1 MKLKQIIQKIL
12 VWVATGIEILLIVQ
26 TFAFVRMG
34 KTIAMMITGSLAALP
49 IIGIIIYSAI
59 EKKRM
64 KDAVAKRKMFLRS
77 EGVALEVALSEC
89 KINENKRTVY
99 YNRQDISIYSTQNHL
114 HAPHSLAEPDLPAQ
128 SLRSQEANA
137 IDAWMNPEQV
147 HEHSSYDRCVCFV
160 ETTLTYKSREMTF
173 ISEPVFMD
181 KISLGMYLSLYD
193 KGFIYV
199 NPTDDTDYF
208 FDLDFLRQEE

>member
-1 MKLKQIIQKIL
+1 MELKQTIQKIL
-12 VWVATGIEILLIVQ
+12 VWAATGIEILLIVQ
-26 TFAFVRMG
+26 TFAFARMG
-34 KTIAMMITGSLAALP
+34 KTIAMLITSSLAALP
-49 IIGIIIYSAI
+49 IIGIIIHSAI
-59 EKKRM
+59 EKKRR
-64 KDAVAKRKMFLRS
+64 KDAVARRETFLRS
-77 EGVALEVALSEC
+77 KGVALEVALPEC

-99 YNRQDISIYSTQNHL
+99 YNRQDIPIYSTQNHL

-147 HEHSSYDRCVCFV
+147 HEYSSYDRCVCFV
-160 ETTLTYKSREMTF
+160 ETTLTYKGREMTF
-173 ISEPVFMD
+173 ISEPIFMD

-199 NPTDDTDYF
+199 NPKDDTDYF
-208 FDLDFLRQEE
+208 FDLDFLKQEG